1 MEYCYEKALSKTAAY
16 DGLEICPGPLSLLK
30 EDRPRERL
38 IRFGPQ
44 SLSNEE
50 LLSIILVSGIRGK
63 NVSLLARELLSK
75 LEAEKKLPT
84 VAELCR
90 LSGLGISKACTVSA
104 MLEFGRRKWASGQ
117 RIRHPEDIYNLIRH
131 HADHRQEKF
140 ISISLNGAHEVLG
153 VRIVTIG
160 LVNRTIIHPREV
172 LADPIQDRASS
183 IAVAH
188 NHPSGNLQ
196 PSAEDRKITQ
206 RLKDAAEI
214 LGLNFID
221 HLIFSCTDFFSFRR
235 EGLIIEKEKSIWMKP
250 GGLETPDIKI

>member
-1 MEYCYEKALSKTAAY
+1 MEYCYEKVLLRTA
-16 DGLEICPGPLSLLK
+16 GEINERNCPGPLSRSK

-38 IRFGPQ
+38 VRLGPQ
-44 SLSNEE
+44 SLSDEE
-50 LLSIILVSGIRGK
+50 LLSIILVSGIHGK

-75 LEAEKKLPT
+75 LEAEKELPT
-84 VAELCR
+84 VSELCR
-90 LSGLGISKACTVSA
+90 LPGLGISKACTVSA

-117 RIRHPEDIYNLIRH
+117 RIRHPEDIHGIIRH
-131 HADHRQEKF
+131 YADRRQEKF
-140 ISISLNGAHEVLG
+140 ISISLNGAHEVIA

-196 PSAEDRKITQ
+196 PSMEDRKITQ

-214 LGLNFID
+214 LGLNFLD
-221 HLIFSCTDFFSFRR
+221 HLIFSDSDLFSFRR
-235 EGLIIEKEKSIWMKP
+235 EGLIIEKEKNQAY
-250 GGLETPDIKI
+250 ETGWI